1 MAEAVQGSRI
11 IYLYRLLEEQA
22 TEDAFRL
29 AFVTEDS
36 ISYSKD
42 ADSTVTKD
50 GTIRTP
56 SAVEI
61 EKPMTCILS
70 KGDTDIKKLKN
81 AMLNDKIIELWEAN
95 LDEPVDPAYDDKFYG
110 TYFQGYIT
118 SFEKSSNA
126 EDMVEVQI
134 TVGVNGKGADGE
146 VTVTDEQQEDASYV
160 FTDTPATGDVSA

>member
-1 MAEAVQGSRI
+1 MAEAVQGSKI

-70 KGDTDIKKLKN
+70 QGDTVIDKLKG
-81 AMLNDKIIELWEAN
+81 AMLNDKVVELWEAN
-95 LDEPVDPAYDDKFYG
+95 LAEPVANQNNKFKG

-118 SFEKSSNA
+118 SFEKTSNA
-126 EDMVEVQI
+126 EDMVEIQMTI
-134 TVGVNGKGADGE
+134 GVNGKGADGN
-146 VTVTDEQQEDASYV
+146 VTVTASQQDDASYV
-160 FTDTPATGDVSA
+160 FTDTPAQ

>member
-1 MAEAVQGSRI
+1 MSNAVQGSKI
-11 IYLYRLLEEQA
+11 VYLYRLLEEQA
-22 TEDAFRL
+22 TADAFRL
-29 AFVTEDS
+29 AYVTEDS

-70 KGDTDIKKLKN
+70 KGDTDIDKLKN
-81 AMLNDKIIELWEAN
+81 AMLNDKVIELWEAN
-95 LDEPVDPAYDDKFYG
+95 LDEPVPNMTNKFKG

-118 SFEKSSNA
+118 SYEKTSNA
-126 EDMVEVQI
+126 EDMVEVQMTI
-134 TVGVNGKGADGE
+134 GVNGKGADGN
-146 VTVTDEQQEDASYV
+146 VTVTASQQDDASYT
-160 FTDTPATGDVSA
+160 FTDTPHA

>member
-1 MAEAVQGSRI
+1 MSNAVQGSKI
-11 IYLYRLLEEQA
+11 VYLYRLLEEQA

-29 AFVTEDS
+29 AYVTEDS

-70 KGDTDIKKLKN
+70 KGDTDIDKLKN
-81 AMLNDKIIELWEAN
+81 AMLNDKVIELWEAN
-95 LDEPVDPAYDDKFYG
+95 LDEPVPNMTNKFKG

-118 SFEKSSNA
+118 SYEKTSNA
-126 EDMVEVQI
+126 EDMVEVQMTI
-134 TVGVNGKGADGE
+134 GVNGKGADGN
-146 VTVTDEQQEDASYV
+146 VTVTASQQDDASYT
-160 FTDTPATGDVSA
+160 FTDTTHA

>member
-1 MAEAVQGSRI
+1 MSNAVQGSKI
-11 IYLYRLLEEQA
+11 VYLYRLLEEQA

-29 AFVTEDS
+29 AYVTEDS

-70 KGDTDIKKLKN
+70 KGDTDIDKLKN
-81 AMLNDKIIELWEAN
+81 AMLNDKVIELWEAN
-95 LDEPVDPAYDDKFYG
+95 LDEPVLNMTNKFKG

-118 SFEKSSNA
+118 SYEKTSNA
-126 EDMVEVQI
+126 EDMVEVQMTI
-134 TVGVNGKGADGE
+134 GVNGKGADGN
-146 VTVTDEQQEDASYV
+146 VTVTASQQDDASYT
-160 FTDTPATGDVSA
+160 FTDTTHA

>member
-1 MAEAVQGSRI
+1 MAEAVQGSKI
-11 IYLYRLLEEQA
+11 IYLYRLLEEQQ

-61 EKPMTCILS
+61 EKPMTCILQQ
-70 KGDTDIKKLKN
+70 GDTVIDKLKN
-81 AMLNDKIIELWEAN
+81 AMLNDKVVELWEAN
-95 LDEPVDPAYDDKFYG
+95 LAEPVTGQTNKFKG

-118 SFEKSSNA
+118 SYEKTSNA
-126 EDMVEVQI
+126 EDMVEIQMTI
-134 TVGVNGKGADGE
+134 GVNGKGADGN
-146 VTVTDEQQEDASYV
+146 VTVTASQQDDASYV
-160 FTDTPATGDVSA
+160 FTDTPAQ

>member
-1 MAEAVQGSRI
+1 MSNAVQGSKI
-11 IYLYRLLEEQA
+11 VYLYRLLEEQA
-22 TEDAFRL
+22 TADAFRL
-29 AFVTEDS
+29 AYVTEDS

-70 KGDTDIKKLKN
+70 KGDTDIDKLKN
-81 AMLNDKIIELWEAN
+81 AMLNDKVIELWEAN
-95 LDEPVDPAYDDKFYG
+95 LDEPVPNMTNKFKG

-118 SFEKSSNA
+118 SYEKTSNA
-126 EDMVEVQI
+126 EDMVEIQMTI
-134 TVGVNGKGADGE
+134 GVNGKGADGN
-146 VTVTDEQQEDASYV
+146 VTVTASQQDDASYT
-160 FTDTPATGDVSA
+160 FTDTPHA

>member
-1 MAEAVQGSRI
+1 MSEAVQGSRI

-22 TEDAFRL
+22 TADAFRL

-81 AMLNDKIIELWEAN
+81 AMLNDKVIELWEAN
-95 LDEPVDPAYDDKFYG
+95 LDEPVEGEDNKFYG

-118 SFEKSSNA
+118 SYEKTSNA
-126 EDMVEVQI
+126 EDMVEIQM

-146 VTVTDEQQEDASYV
+146 VTVTDDQQEDASYV

>member
-1 MAEAVQGSRI
+1 MSEAVQGSKI
-11 IYLYRLLEEQA
+11 VYLYRLLEEQA

-70 KGDTDIKKLKN
+70 KGDTDIDKLKN
-81 AMLNDKIIELWEAN
+81 AMLNDKIVELWEAN
-95 LDEPVDPAYDDKFYG
+95 LEEPIANQTNKFKG

-118 SFEKSSNA
+118 SYEKSSNA
-126 EDMVEVQI
+126 EDMVEIQMTI
-134 TVGVNGKGADGE
+134 GVNGKGADGN
-146 VTVTDEQQEDASYV
+146 VTVSAEQQDDASYTFV
-160 FTDTPATGDVSA
+160 DTPAVSA

>member
-11 IYLYRLLEEQA
+11 IYLYRLLDEQA
-22 TEDAFRL
+22 TQDAFRV
-29 AFVTEDS
+29 AYVTEDS

-50 GTIRTP
+50 GVIRTP

-61 EKPMTCILS
+61 EKPMTCILA

-81 AMLNDKIIELWEAN
+81 AMLNDKLIELWEAN

-126 EDMVEVQI
+126 EDMVEIQMTI
-134 TVGVNGKGADGE
+134 GVNGKGADGE

-160 FTDTPATGDVSA
+160 FVDTPATGDVSA

>member
-126 EDMVEVQI
+126 EDMVEIQM

>member
-1 MAEAVQGSRI
+1 MAEAVQGAKI

-42 ADSTVTKD
+42 ADSTTTKD
-50 GTIRTP
+50 GAIRTP

-61 EKPMTCILS
+61 EKTMTSILT
-70 KGDTDIKKLKN
+70 KGDEDIAKLKN
-81 AMLNDKIIELWEAN
+81 AMLNDKLIELWEVN
-95 LDEPVDPAYDDKFYG
+95 LDEPVTGQDNKFKG

-118 SFEKSSNA
+118 EYEKSSNA
-126 EDMVEVQI
+126 EDMVEI
-134 TVGVNGKGADGE
+134 SMTVGVNGKGADGN
-146 VTVTDEQQEDASYV
+146 VTVSTEQQDDASYV
-160 FTDTPATGDVSA
+160 FTDTPAQ

>member
-1 MAEAVQGSRI
+1 MSNAVQGSKI
-11 IYLYRLLEEQA
+11 VYLYRLLEEQSTA
-22 TEDAFRL
+22 DAFRL
-29 AFVTEDS
+29 AYVTEDS

-70 KGDTDIKKLKN
+70 KGDTDIDKLKN
-81 AMLNDKIIELWEAN
+81 AMLNDKVIELWEAN
-95 LDEPVDPAYDDKFYG
+95 LDEPVPNMTNKFKG

-118 SFEKSSNA
+118 SYEKTSNA
-126 EDMVEVQI
+126 EDMVEVQMTI
-134 TVGVNGKGADGE
+134 GVNGKGADGN
-146 VTVTDEQQEDASYV
+146 VTVTASQQDDASYT
-160 FTDTPATGDVSA
+160 FTDTPHA

>member
-22 TEDAFRL
+22 TEDAFRI

-50 GTIRTP
+50 GVIRTP

-61 EKPMTCILS
+61 EKPMTCILA
-70 KGDTDIKKLKN
+70 KGDADIKKLKN
-81 AMLNDKIIELWEAN
+81 AMLNDKVIELWEAN

-118 SFEKSSNA
+118 SFEKTSNA
-126 EDMVEVQI
+126 EDMVEIQM

-160 FTDTPATGDVSA
+160 FVDTPATGDVSA

>member
-1 MAEAVQGSRI
+1 MSEAVQGSKI
-11 IYLYRLLEEQA
+11 VYLYRLLEEQA

-70 KGDTDIKKLKN
+70 KGDTDIDKLKN
-81 AMLNDKIIELWEAN
+81 AMLNDKIVELWEAN
-95 LDEPVDPAYDDKFYG
+95 LEEPIANQTNKFKG

-118 SFEKSSNA
+118 SYEKSSNA
-126 EDMVEVQI
+126 EDLVDIQMTI
-134 TVGVNGKGADGE
+134 YVNGKGADGN
-146 VTVTDEQQEDASYV
+146 VTVSAEQQDDASYTFV
-160 FTDTPATGDVSA
+160 DTPAVSA

>member
-1 MAEAVQGSRI
+1 MAEAVQGSKI
-11 IYLYRLLEEQA
+11 VYLYRLLEEQT

-50 GTIRTP
+50 GAIRTP

-61 EKPMTCILS
+61 EKPVTCILS
-70 KGDTDIKKLKN
+70 KGDTDVDKLKN
-81 AMLNDKIIELWEAN
+81 AMLSDKIIELWEAN
-95 LDEPVDPAYDDKFYG
+95 LDEPIANKQNKFKG

-118 SFEKSSNA
+118 SYEKSSNA
-126 EDMVEVQI
+126 EDMVEIQM

-146 VTVTDEQQEDASYV
+146 VTVTTDQQDDASYV
-160 FTDTPATGDVSA
+160 FTDTPAVGD

>member
-1 MAEAVQGSRI
+1 MAEAIQGSKI
-11 IYLYRLLEEQA
+11 IYLYRLLEEQQ

-70 KGDTDIKKLKN
+70 KGDTDIAKLKN
-81 AMLNDKIIELWEAN
+81 AMLNDKIVELWEAN
-95 LDEPVDPAYDDKFYG
+95 LEEPGTGANKFKG

-118 SFEKSSNA
+118 SFEKTSNA
-126 EDMVEVQI
+126 EDMVEIQMTI
-134 TVGVNGKGADGE
+134 GVNGKGADGD
-146 VTVTDEQQEDASYV
+146 VTVSASQQDDASYV
-160 FTDTPATGDVSA
+160 FTDTPAQ

>member
-1 MAEAVQGSRI
+1 MAEAVQGSKI
-11 IYLYRLLEEQA
+11 VYLYRLLEEQA

-50 GTIRTP
+50 GAIRTP

-61 EKPMTCILS
+61 EKPVTCILS
-70 KGDTDIKKLKN
+70 KGDTDVDKLKN

-95 LDEPVDPAYDDKFYG
+95 LDEPIANKQNKFKG

-118 SFEKSSNA
+118 SYEKSSNA
-126 EDMVEVQI
+126 EDMVEIQM

-146 VTVTDEQQEDASYV
+146 VTVTTDQQDDASYV
-160 FTDTPATGDVSA
+160 FTDTPAVGD

>member
-1 MAEAVQGSRI
+1 MSNAVQGSKI
-11 IYLYRLLEEQA
+11 VYLYRLLEEQA
-22 TEDAFRL
+22 TADAFRL
-29 AFVTEDS
+29 AYVTEDS

-70 KGDTDIKKLKN
+70 KGDTDIDKLKN
-81 AMLNDKIIELWEAN
+81 AMLNDKVIELWEAN
-95 LDEPVDPAYDDKFYG
+95 LDEPVPNMTNKFKG

-118 SFEKSSNA
+118 SYEKTSNA
-126 EDMVEVQI
+126 EDMVEVQMTI
-134 TVGVNGKGADGE
+134 GVNGKGADGN
-146 VTVTDEQQEDASYV
+146 VTVTESQQDDASYT
-160 FTDTPATGDVSA
+160 FTDTPHA

>member
-1 MAEAVQGSRI
+1 MEAVQGSKI
-11 IYLYRLLEEQA
+11 IYLFRLLEEQA
-22 TEDAFRL
+22 TEDAFRI

-50 GTIRTP
+50 GVIRTP

-70 KGDTDIKKLKN
+70 KGDTYVKKLKG
-81 AMLNDKIIELWEAN
+81 AMLGDKIVELWEAN
-95 LDEPVDPAYDDKFYG
+95 LDEPVEGSGEEDKFYG

-118 SFEKSSNA
+118 SFEKTSNA
-126 EDMVEVQI
+126 EDMVEIQI
-134 TVGVNGKGADGE
+134 TVGVNGTGEDGE
-146 VTVTDEQQEDASYV
+146 VTVTDDQQEDASYV
-160 FTDTPATGDVSA
+160 FVDTPATGDVSA

>member
-1 MAEAVQGSRI
+1 MGNAVQGSKI
-11 IYLYRLLEEQA
+11 VYLYRLLEEQA
-22 TEDAFRL
+22 TADAFRL
-29 AFVTEDS
+29 AYVTEDS

-70 KGDTDIKKLKN
+70 KGDTDIDKLKN
-81 AMLNDKIIELWEAN
+81 AMLNDKVIELWEAN
-95 LDEPVDPAYDDKFYG
+95 LDEPVLNMTNKFKG

-118 SFEKSSNA
+118 SYEKTSNA
-126 EDMVEVQI
+126 EDMVEVQMTI
-134 TVGVNGKGADGE
+134 GVNGKGADGN
-146 VTVTDEQQEDASYV
+146 VTVTASQQDDASYTFV
-160 FTDTPATGDVSA
+160 DTEAVDVSA